1 MSHDYPIKVPCLHVG
16 PILIFIVNA
25 KPQRAFFFFKKRRPT
40 HQPWESLM
48 KPNEPLHD
56 PSRFAQFAE
65 ANSILFCSPM
75 IAAA

>member
-1 MSHDYPIKVPCLHVG
+1 MSHHYPIKVPFLHVG

-25 KPQRAFFFFKKRRPT
+25 KPQRVFFQKRRPT

-56 PSRFAQFAE
+56 PSRFVQFAE

-75 IAAA
+75 IPAA